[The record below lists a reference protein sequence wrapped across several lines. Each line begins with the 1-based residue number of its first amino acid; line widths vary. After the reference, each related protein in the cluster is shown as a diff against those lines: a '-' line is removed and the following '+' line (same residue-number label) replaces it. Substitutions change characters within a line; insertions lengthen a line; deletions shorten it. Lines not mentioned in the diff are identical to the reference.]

1 MQLAG
6 VYSGARDP
14 ISPGAC
20 KPGIERPVMVCV
32 SSRLRGRKI
41 FPFFPMH
48 CCAAQ
53 ERTGKKKA
61 PAIQIIAIK
70 EIFFKEKS
78 PAFYGMLVARFEEP
92 SQDKNSG
99 LAP

>member
-1 MQLAG
+1 
-6 VYSGARDP
+6 
-14 ISPGAC
+14 
-20 KPGIERPVMVCV
+20 
-32 SSRLRGRKI
+32 
-41 FPFFPMH
+41 MH